1 MELPVLQVGVFGQI
15 LQRLPLTIRMEN
27 GFFGAAP
34 ELIIPHIV
42 IVYLDMSPTTKPKP
56 SSSDKNSTDG
66 PLSFEK
72 VWLMFQETDK
82 KFKETDKKINQLER
96 LFTSQWGKLVESLV
110 EGDIITILNQRG
122 IKVTDTLK
130 RRSGRRDGIDYEFD
144 IIAINGSEIVII
156 EVKTTLRP
164 EDIRN
169 FLKKL
174 KQAKNW
180 MPEYSDKKVY
190 GAIAFISEDSGTVA
204 MAEKKGLFVIRAT
217 GDSASIVNTDDFVP
231 KIW

>member
-1 MELPVLQVGVFGQI
+1 
-15 LQRLPLTIRMEN
+15 MEN

-217 GDSASIVNTDDFVP
+217 GDSASIVNTNDFVP

>member
-1 MELPVLQVGVFGQI
+1 M
-15 LQRLPLTIRMEN
+15 
-27 GFFGAAP
+27 AP
-34 ELIIPHIV
+34 
-42 IVYLDMSPTTKPKP
+42 SSKPKP
-56 SSSDKNSTDG
+56 SITDQNSHDG

-82 KFKETDKKINQLER
+82 KFKETDKKFQETDKKFKETDKKLNQLER
-96 LFTSQWGKLVESLV
+96 LFASQWGKLVESLV

-122 IKVTDTLK
+122 IEVTDTIK
-130 RRSGRRDGIDYEFD
+130 RRKGRRDGIDYEFD
-144 IIAINGSEIVII
+144 IIAINGSEIVIV

-180 MPEYSDKKVY
+180 MPEYAEKRIY
-190 GAIAFISEDSGTVA
+190 GAVAFISEDAGTA
-204 MAEKKGLFVIRAT
+204 EMADKKGLFVIRAT
-217 GDSASIVNTDDFVP
+217 GDSASIVNEDSFAP
-231 KIW
+231 KVW